1 MANSLAR
8 RLALRF
14 RRVVLYKLIMPVLR
28 AKYPPEYTA
37 RSVLFGLIVAM
48 TPTVGVQMPIV
59 FLCWLAVRYV
69 KPQWDF
75 NVVIAMLWT
84 WVTNVFTLA
93 PIYYVFLVT
102 GRIMLG
108 SPGDLTGYS
117 AFASHLK
124 EALATDAGFIESL
137 WIYTVS
143 LFEIWGIP
151 MFVGCIPWAILCSW
165 LGYRWSLRLINRFR
179 SRRQER
185 AAVRR
190 KLRQKS

>member
-1 MANSLAR
+1 MANSLGR
-8 RLALRF
+8 RLASRF
-14 RRVVLYKLIMPVLR
+14 RRVVLYRLIMPVLR

-37 RSVLFGLIVAM
+37 RSVLFGMLVAM

-59 FLCWLAVRYV
+59 FLCWLAIRFAR
-69 KPQWDF
+69 PQWDF

-117 AFASHLK
+117 AFATHLQD
-124 EALATDAGFIESL
+124 ALATDAGIIESL
-137 WIYTVS
+137 WVYTIS
-143 LFEIWGIP
+143 LFEIWGVP
-151 MFVGCIPWAILCSW
+151 MFVGSIPWAILCSW

-179 SRRQER
+179 N
-185 AAVRR
+185 RR
-190 KLRQKS
+190 KKRAEQRRRLSENN